1 MLKDAILNLTV
12 SIAELDPLSLCRHQ
26 RSSRIGPLG
35 VGTQEI
41 KGGPV
46 SVVQLRVCSNETLMR
61 TSSTIGTRSVV
72 VTNGRL

>member
-35 VGTQEI
+35 VAPQEI
-41 KGGPV
+41 KGGLV
-46 SVVQLRVCSNETLMR
+46 SIV
-61 TSSTIGTRSVV
+61 
-72 VTNGRL
+72 